1 VKVRSNTPLIALKTF
16 EVAAR
21 RKSFAAAAEELFVT
35 PAAVSH
41 QVKRLEDHLK
51 VQLFLRHNRCVVL
64 TEAGRALAEKLHTVF
79 SLLEDALQQMVD
91 VSHEV
96 VRISAL
102 PSFAAKWLAPRLHR
116 FEADHPQI
124 RIRIEANDRLANFI
138 NDEIDLAIRYGAG
151 DYANSSAER
160 LLDAPAFP
168 VCTPA
173 LAQGGRPL
181 RDPLD
186 LASYVLLHDETWKQ
200 SAGVPNWTQWLEAA
214 QVTVVSTDRGPIFDS
229 LHLALEAATAGHG
242 IALGIAP
249 LVEEDL
255 RAGRLVRPFDLA
267 IANAYAFYVVLPA
280 AGPRNANVQ
289 RFLDWLRSE
298 ARATPSR
305 SGR

>member
-1 VKVRSNTPLIALKTF
+1 MSETNATSRRRPDPSRIVKVRSNTPLIALKTF
-16 EVAAR
+16 EAAAR
-21 RKSFAAAAEELFVT
+21 RQSFAAAAEELFVT

-41 QVKRLEDHLK
+41 QVKRLEDHLE
-51 VQLFLRHNRCVVL
+51 VQLFLRHNRSVVL

-168 VCTPA
+168 VCSPA
-173 LAQGGRPL
+173 LVQGGRGRRGNDGRVHDRAA
-181 RDPLD
+181 RDREAIGFEVLPGRRED
-186 LASYVLLHDETWKQ
+186 ILAQVV
-200 SAGVPNWTQWLEAA
+200 ALEQMPELAECCLVRHRLAA
-214 QVTVVSTDRGPIFDS
+214 QVDPDKTSHR
-229 LHLALEAATAGHG
+229 
-242 IALGIAP
+242 
-249 LVEEDL
+249 L
-255 RAGRLVRPFDLA
+255 RV
-267 IANAYAFYVVLPA
+267 
-280 AGPRNANVQ
+280 VQ
-289 RFLDWLRSE
+289 RLFHR
-298 ARATPSR
+298 RV
-305 SGR
+305 